1 MNESM
6 DEGTTGLRVF
16 GERFYRCSLR
26 RADALFELCDAI
38 LTAGS
43 IPPPST
49 SVLCPPTGADGA
61 TLRNRAGVLYHEFA
75 VGVHT
80 FLPWVGCGHRDHS
93 LTGADG

>member
-16 GERFYRCSLR
+16 GERFYRCFLR

-43 IPPPST
+43 IPAPVHLSVASACRRGWCYPPKSSGRPPS
-49 SVLCPPTGADGA
+49 
-61 TLRNRAGVLYHEFA
+61 
-75 VGVHT
+75 
-80 FLPWVGCGHRDHS
+80 
-93 LTGADG
+93 